1 MYRYCCMS
9 LWLSFFSMRY
19 PLFCFV
25 ASCFPAV
32 EKRGLMLEGCRLDL
46 AKDSPERED
55 VDVFLACSEEY
66 REWNLPSHTLNVRF
80 P

>member
-1 MYRYCCMS
+1 
-9 LWLSFFSMRY
+9 
-19 PLFCFV
+19 
-25 ASCFPAV
+25 
-32 EKRGLMLEGCRLDL
+32 MLEGCRLDL